1 MYEPH
6 YEEESGGGGFLIGLL
21 CGTALGAAIGLM
33 FAPKAGSEF
42 RQRLYDSTGDIRR
55 KAYETY
61 DQASEQ
67 VNTVATKARQAVERG
82 QGSVRQRAAVSVRSV
97 HRRQRQH
104 DGLRHA
110 SRRRVR
116 LQHRLATD
124 RRRVGTARTRQRQRA
139 ESRRGSLLFALSHL
153 PLHLRSLSPCQPVYG
168 IARAIW
174 PASAR
179 INTQNGIDSL
189 QNVVILIHI

>member
-33 FAPKAGSEF
+33 FAPKAGTEF

-61 DQASEQ
+61 DQATEQ

-82 QGSVRQRAAVSVRSV
+82 KEAFDSARQSAAG
-97 HRRQRQH
+97 QT
-104 DGLRHA
+104 GGN
-110 SRRRVR
+110 
-116 LQHRLATD
+116 
-124 RRRVGTARTRQRQRA
+124 GTAADFSNRTGVADFNAGNRTTGGA
-139 ESRRGSLLFALSHL
+139 
-153 PLHLRSLSPCQPVYG
+153 
-168 IARAIW
+168 
-174 PASAR
+174 
-179 INTQNGIDSL
+179 
-189 QNVVILIHI
+189 

>member
-42 RQRLYDSTGDIRR
+42 RQRLYDQTGDIRR

-82 QGSVRQRAAVSVRSV
+82 KEAFDTARQSAAG
-97 HRRQRQH
+97 QTT
-104 DGLRHA
+104 GGN
-110 SRRRVR
+110 
-116 LQHRLATD
+116 
-124 RRRVGTARTRQRQRA
+124 GTAADFSNRSGVADFNTGPRTT
-139 ESRRGSLLFALSHL
+139 GG
-153 PLHLRSLSPCQPVYG
+153 V
-168 IARAIW
+168 
-174 PASAR
+174 
-179 INTQNGIDSL
+179 
-189 QNVVILIHI
+189 

>member
-6 YEEESGGGGFLIGLL
+6 YEEETGGGGFLIGLL

-67 VNTVATKARQAVERG
+67 VNNMVSKGREAVDRGREAFESARQSAG
-82 QGSVRQRAAVSVRSV
+82 QGGNGTTSDFGNQNRSGVSDFGS
-97 HRRQRQH
+97 
-104 DGLRHA
+104 
-110 SRRRVR
+110 
-116 LQHRLATD
+116 AT
-124 RRRVGTARTRQRQRA
+124 RTT
-139 ESRRGSLLFALSHL
+139 GG
-153 PLHLRSLSPCQPVYG
+153 V
-168 IARAIW
+168 
-174 PASAR
+174 
-179 INTQNGIDSL
+179 
-189 QNVVILIHI
+189 